1 VDKPQDPLNKNGPE
15 GASNGGAAGSK
26 PPADAVVGHK
36 ITAPG
41 RAPAD
46 GVAAGGD
53 ADAEGVA
60 GKVGAASGVDPQ
72 VIDLTAVK
80 PVQVVD
86 LAAASSV
93 PVAALNTPAS
103 MMGPPSMLIGQKLTR
118 SMLYILAGSIFLLL
132 FYLGWMERTAGD
144 DIRHNYGKDLNRGDI
159 ALYMA
164 QRIQRFSDDLTQA
177 QKDSRFAAS
186 EDSISDDKA
195 LRDTLGLLPDVT
207 SEDRTQLTQCVEL
220 IATKETTGSDRANK
234 IKPCVEILEKTKND
248 GMKAATAA
256 MSLQMASEASAKLL
270 EERQNLHEFWL
281 KAAQLILL
289 NLLLPVLTAVIG
301 YTFGNNQA
309 QQQQPP
315 DSQ

>member
-164 QRIQRFSDDLTQA
+164 QRIQRFSDD
-177 QKDSRFAAS
+177 
-186 EDSISDDKA
+186 KA